1 MKNLKKLSLRKE
13 ELVSLNSP
21 EMDSIKGGT
30 GWLCQSVA
38 GLTYDIIK
46 GYISSVIESTESSG
60 YWSDWYDRT
69 YGSDGNYN
77 GD

>member
-1 MKNLKKLSLRKE
+1 MKNLKKLSLHKE

-38 GLTYDIIK
+38 NVTQALVID
-46 GYISSVIESTESSG
+46 YICSVIESTNSSG

-69 YGSDGNYN
+69 YGSDENYN